1 MHVNIRKT
9 GLFVLCLL
17 IALMLPALPILAQA
31 ANSNSTQTSL
41 VEILQ
46 AKGVLSAAEVA
57 SIDQAGSAQA
67 SNSVLEKILLS
78 KGLISQGE
86 FNRLMAG
93 TAPAAAPVQP
103 SAQVPAKAAP
113 ASTGIATLQSPPHPT
128 EPGAPAVVAMAP
140 SKRVNEAIAP
150 VRALPVGGVAV
161 NRFPAFKAGGVGL
174 DPYGFVKATAVFDSS
189 DPSGDDFP
197 LPGFLVTE
205 AETSAGASQSG
216 IGGPNGD
223 PEFHIKARSSRIGL
237 NMSWYDSP
245 KWDITGKI
253 EMDFEGNFN
262 RSDNRNVSTA
272 RSNNPSLRL
281 AYARMDYHA
290 GENTTVSA
298 AFGQDWTIF
307 GSSTMPNILETTFF
321 GAYYGFLYERDPQM
335 RVGIAQKVG
344 KFTIMPEFAINEPA
358 SGIPP
363 PAADVYEELAY
374 GEREGPDSDRPNYQ
388 ARVVGQWQLD
398 HAPGVAPAQIIVSG
412 MDGARKSIAL
422 ASAIPAAYSG
432 KFSNGATGESK
443 QNGWDYEF
451 QLPTHLFTLIGKYYA
466 GADLRWM
473 FGGQAYSYFNDVN
486 GLTSVVTVNTED
498 GGTIKLGTNSAGQQ
512 IVAPERPVRAAGGV
526 VQLGLPLSRLFNAN
540 PAGRNAGW
548 SLYATYGIDQA
559 KERDANRAAGNR
571 HAGTVAAGTLNY
583 KFDKWISFS
592 FEQSLYT
599 EHANPEQ
606 TLPIYRGYPAREWN
620 DVREEFGP
628 VFAF

>member
-1 MHVNIRKT
+1 M
-9 GLFVLCLL
+9 FVLCLL
-17 IALMLPALPILAQA
+17 TALMLPALPIFAQD
-31 ANSNSTQTSL
+31 ANSTSTQTSL
-41 VEILQ
+41 IQLLQ
-46 AKGVLSAAEVA
+46 AKGVLSPADVA
-57 SIDQAGSAQA
+57 SINQAGSAQA
-67 SNSVLEKILLS
+67 SNIVLEKILLS
-78 KGLISQGE
+78 KGLISQND
-86 FNRLMAG
+86 FNHLTGG
-93 TAPAAAPVQP
+93 TASPALAVQP
-103 SAQVPAKAAP
+103 PAQTPAKTAP
-113 ASTGIATLQSPPHPT
+113 ASTGFATLQSPPHPT
-128 EPGAPAVVAMAP
+128 EPGAPAVVAMKP
-140 SKRVNEAIAP
+140 SRSVNEAIAP
-150 VRALPVGGVAV
+150 VRALPVGGVEI
-161 NRFPAFKAGGVGL
+161 NRLPAFKAGGVGL
-174 DPYGFVKATAVFDSS
+174 DPYGFIKATAVFDSS
-189 DPSGDDFP
+189 DPSGNDFP

-205 AETSAGASQSG
+205 ANTSAGASQSG

-223 PEFHIKARSSRIGL
+223 PEFHIKARSSRVGL

-290 GENTTVSA
+290 GKNTTVSSV
-298 AFGQDWTIF
+298 FGQDWTIF
-307 GSSTMPNILETTFF
+307 GSSTMPNILESTFF

-358 SGIPP
+358 SGVPP

-374 GEREGPDSDRPNYQ
+374 GEREGPDSGRPNYQ

-432 KFSNGATGESK
+432 TFSNGATGESK
-443 QNGWDYEF
+443 QDGWDYEF

-473 FGGQAYSYFNDVN
+473 FGGQAYSYFNDIN

-526 VQLGLPLSRLFNAN
+526 VQLGLPLSRLFNVN
-540 PAGRNAGW
+540 PASRNAGW

-606 TLPIYRGYPAREWN
+606 ALPVYRGYPAREWN